1 MAELA
6 GDAQRRKRALGLRH
20 GGDVVIVIRRRKV
33 GRRIAAHIQVIAGA
47 FPAVANP
54 EPAAD
59 SRFAVPKHV
68 PGETEPG
75 PKRKRLQHLDAPRD
89 AYGLAANA
97 DAIDDI
103 P

>member
-6 GDAQRRKRALGLRH
+6 GDAQRRKGTLGLRH
-20 GGDVVIVIRRRKV
+20 GGDVVVVIRRRKV

-47 FPAVANP
+47 LPAVADP

-59 SRFAVPKHV
+59 SRFAVPKDV

-75 PKRKRLQHLDAPRD
+75 PKRKRRERLDALRD
-89 AYGLAANA
+89 ASGLAANA
-97 DAIDDI
+97 DAVDDI